1 MPVTQGWTSS
11 AFSLT
16 PPGVSSSAPSTQ
28 PMAGKPLGALL
39 SWPLGVA
46 REPRQSNWASVVG
59 ARKEWLAF
67 SQRELAFAKE
77 LVRVV
82 VVVFPDTRVHDKWL
96 SSLLQNG
103 SLQNDLS

>member
-28 PMAGKPLGALL
+28 PVAGKPLGALL

-59 ARKEWLAF
+59 GQVPGKSGLRSARGNWHLPR
-67 SQRELAFAKE
+67 S
-77 LVRVV
+77 
-82 VVVFPDTRVHDKWL
+82 
-96 SSLLQNG
+96 
-103 SLQNDLS
+103 